1 MLMDDIMRRRTE
13 QAIASAAMHL
23 PVVYDYQRHAGQP
36 ECYITPDGCLFDDWQ
51 RAVDHSAAWLRE
63 LATYDAYGALVR
75 ILAQGAKED
84 EE

>member
-1 MLMDDIMRRRTE
+1 MLMDDIMCRRID

-23 PVVYDYQRHAGQP
+23 PVVYDYPKHAGQP

-63 LATYDAYGALVR
+63 LATYDANGALVR
-75 ILAQGAKED
+75 ILAQGAKE
-84 EE
+84 ENE